1 MTTTLTVNGL
11 YAADANVRAMI
22 DTWVEHR
29 RCPAPLGDYLEETY
43 DLLAAADCARWAATQ
58 EDLPVLQPHIPGGE
72 RGGSC
77 GPYPT
82 QNNGHGKNEWY
93 WFWDSKFFKNA
104 RDHAHHIPD
113 RATSEEYPGSAHHSE
128 VLDALLWLLDNWIMG
143 CKS

>member
-58 EDLPVLQPHIPGGE
+58 RE
-72 RGGSC
+72 RHTYDDRSVKSF
-77 GPYPT
+77 PYPRKMY
-82 QNNGHGKNEWY
+82 Q
-93 WFWDSKFFKNA
+93 
-104 RDHAHHIPD
+104 RLL
-113 RATSEEYPGSAHHSE
+113 
-128 VLDALLWLLDNWIMG
+128 VLDGSITRCASTVFPQRPRCD
-143 CKS
+143 